1 MFYPETTQYCFAA
14 WRTNLAQA
22 IREQRPDKLAFFT
35 NNLKTQC

>member
-22 IREQRPDKLAFFT
+22 VREQRPDKLAF
-35 NNLKTQC
+35 KISHIR